1 LFQARCHDLLVAAMY
16 AIGLFGA
23 LAAGTLALRG
33 PDVERPGTWWSSVFP
48 LPRTTLWLLTLVAV
62 PTALQFVVPGLLP
75 AFERNA
81 RLVGAGE
88 WWRLLTALVVQDG
101 GAPDATFNVLTLAL
115 VGSVAE
121 RRLGRARLVVL
132 FLAGG
137 IAAEVIALW
146 WQPVGAGNSVANF
159 SVAGGLSVAAFTGEA
174 PKASRPPAVLS
185 LVACGV
191 LAALLD
197 IHGAAA
203 LAGGI
208 LQWSSPGK

>member
-1 LFQARCHDLLVAAMY
+1 
-16 AIGLFGA
+16 
-23 LAAGTLALRG
+23 
-33 PDVERPGTWWSSVFP
+33 
-48 LPRTTLWLLTLVAV
+48 
-62 PTALQFVVPGLLP
+62 
-75 AFERNA
+75 
-81 RLVGAGE
+81 
-88 WWRLLTALVVQDG
+88 VVQDG
-101 GAPDATFNVLTLAL
+101 GAPGATFNVLTLAL

-132 FLAGG
+132 FFAGG

-159 SVAGGLSVAAFTGEA
+159 SVAGGLAVAAFTGGA
-174 PKASRPPAVLS
+174 PKASRTPAVLS
-185 LVACGV
+185 LVAYGV